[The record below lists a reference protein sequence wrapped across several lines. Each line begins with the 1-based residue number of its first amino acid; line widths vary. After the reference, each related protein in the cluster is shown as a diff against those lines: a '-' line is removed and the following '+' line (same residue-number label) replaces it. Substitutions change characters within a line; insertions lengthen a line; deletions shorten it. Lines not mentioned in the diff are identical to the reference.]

1 MYKMIKAF
9 QRKDGRTVGQA
20 LSAEKPA
27 FFENRTS
34 SSHCYEINNSISK
47 TYFENVMTK
56 IM

>member
-9 QRKDGRTVGQA
+9 QGKDGRTVGQA